1 MTAKEYLSR
10 IRRQKYIL
18 EQVEKEMLEVRSDIL
33 TLRASSL
40 SEKVTGTKDSD
51 LADSYIKLE
60 KYFEEVNTEWDKL
73 IDKRREAKALIKM
86 LPDAQQQAIL
96 YARYINCEDWE
107 KIAVEMHFSW
117 RNIFYLHGKA
127 LQAFGS
133 LHRIA
138 LAKGV

>member
-40 SEKVTGTKDSD
+40 LEKVTGSKDSD

-73 IDKRREAKALIKM
+73 IDMRREAKALIKM

-96 YARYINCEDWE
+96 YARYINCKPWE
-107 KIAVEMHFSW
+107 QVAVDMHYSW
-117 RNIFYLHGKA
+117 KGVFKLHGRA
-127 LQAFGS
+127 LKSFERVHGS
-133 LHRIA
+133 T
-138 LAKGV
+138 LAKCV

>member
-1 MTAKEYLSR
+1 
-10 IRRQKYIL
+10 
-18 EQVEKEMLEVRSDIL
+18 MLEVRSDIL

-73 IDKRREAKALIKM
+73 IDMRREAKALIKM